1 MNINLAKEQRMQN
14 TISSSYFKTHCLKL
28 LDNVY
33 NHKETIIVT
42 KRGKAVAKIEPIEPL
57 RFDKSLFNSLSD
69 KAVINNEI
77 IETDYEIWNAENN

>member
-1 MNINLAKEQRMQN
+1 MQT

-33 NHKETIIVT
+33 THKNVIIVT

-57 RFDKSLFNSLSD
+57 KADKLLFNALSNKATINADILEGAHD
-69 KAVINNEI
+69 KW
-77 IETDYEIWNAENN
+77 DAENE